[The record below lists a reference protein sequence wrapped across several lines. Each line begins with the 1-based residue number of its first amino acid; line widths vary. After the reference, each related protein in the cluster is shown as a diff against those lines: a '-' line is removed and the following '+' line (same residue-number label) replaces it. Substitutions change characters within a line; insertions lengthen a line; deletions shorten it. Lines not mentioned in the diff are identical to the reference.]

1 MPPRTHR
8 DAGPTSDAREPAAAP
23 AAAAPRTPAALITRL
38 QQGVGNAAV
47 AAYLARQEV
56 SAPATPIDA
65 LRELLDDGDEEG
77 ALAKMAG

>member
-1 MPPRTHR
+1 M
-8 DAGPTSDAREPAAAP
+8 
-23 AAAAPRTPAALITRL
+23 AAAPRTPAALITRL

-77 ALAKMAG
+77 ALAKWPR